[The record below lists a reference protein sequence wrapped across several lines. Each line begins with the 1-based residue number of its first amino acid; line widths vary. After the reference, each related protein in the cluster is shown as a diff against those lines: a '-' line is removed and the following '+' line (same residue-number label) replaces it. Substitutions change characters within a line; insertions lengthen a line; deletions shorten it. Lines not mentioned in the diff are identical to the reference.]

1 MIRPGRN
8 GPPLVLVADDEE
20 DIVELLAV
28 DLQAEGYEVVL
39 ARDGEEAVRLAHQH
53 RPDIALID
61 VVMPK
66 LDGYEVTRRI
76 RNESDGVRVVLL
88 TARAQ
93 VADVLR
99 GFRAGADDYITKPF
113 STEELRT
120 RLQALLGRR

>member
-1 MIRPGRN
+1 M
-8 GPPLVLVADDEE
+8 
-20 DIVELLAV
+20 
-28 DLQAEGYEVVL
+28 
-39 ARDGEEAVRLAHQH
+39 RLAHQH